1 MASLT
6 IRNIDDDVKNRLRV
20 RAARRGAS
28 MEEEARA
35 ILRAVVSSGI
45 ALDELSGGG
54 RSVSHGAWE
63 DIRKLREKYGTF
75 DLDIPERRAIAG
87 DRPVFD

>member
-6 IRNIDDDVKNRLRV
+6 IRNIETEVKSGLRL

-28 MEEEARA
+28 MEEEARS
-35 ILRAVVSSGI
+35 ILRAVVTSDI
-45 ALDELSGGG
+45 ALDDLSAAG
-54 RSVSHGAWE
+54 RPSRQSAWE
-63 DIRKLREKYGTF
+63 GIRKLREEYGTF
-75 DLDIPERRAIAG
+75 DLDIPERKAIAG